1 MSTSPDSTA
10 NTRPKE
16 NPFVNLIINIVI
28 PVVVLTVLSKE
39 AYLGPV
45 WGLVLALS
53 FPLAYGL
60 YDLLKNRHF
69 NFFSLLGLIS
79 ILLTGGIGLLQLDP
93 FWLAVKEASIPL
105 LIGIVVIVSLKTRYP
120 LVKLL
125 IYNDNIINIE
135 TVNKALEEHSAVAAF
150 DKRLLQ
156 ASWLLALSFFVSA
169 LLNFILARV
178 IVVSP
183 PGTEAFNAELGK
195 MTALSYP
202 VIVLPSMAILL
213 FSLWFLISGIHKLT
227 QLEWEQIFKVQ

>member
-16 NPFVNLIINIVI
+16 NPFVNLIINIVL

-53 FPLAYGL
+53 FPLVYGL

-135 TVNKALEEHSAVAAF
+135 TVTQALEAHSAVAAF
-150 DKRLLQ
+150 EKRLLQ

-169 LLNFILARV
+169 LLNFVLARV

>member
-1 MSTSPDSTA
+1 MSTSPATTA
-10 NTRPKE
+10 RPKE

-28 PVVVLTVLSKE
+28 PVVVLTVLSKD

-53 FPLAYGL
+53 FPLVYGI
-60 YDLLKNRHF
+60 YDLVKNRHF

-105 LIGIVVIVSLKTRYP
+105 LIGIVVIASLKTRYP
-120 LVKLL
+120 LVKIL

-135 TVNKALEEHSAVAAF
+135 TVNQALTERGVVAAF
-150 DKRLLQ
+150 EKRLLQ

-169 LLNFILARV
+169 VLNFILARV